1 MNQYELL
8 ARRRVVSAF
17 IEADKF
23 GLVIKRALAPVKTE
37 AGGYAP
43 STQPPLTLPSQRA
56 RVVLNKR
63 RYTAGI
69 VNSEAGDIPHTDYL
83 LIGMHT
89 LDLAAEDEFIYQ
101 GENYKVVGIYE
112 ARIES
117 TLAGIEMVGKR
128 NRNDVLV
135 G

>member
-1 MNQYELL
+1 MNQVELVM
-8 ARRRVVSAF
+8 RRRNVSAF

-23 GLVIKRALAPVKTE
+23 SLNVKRAQAPVKTE

-43 STQPPLTLPSQRA
+43 SQQPPLALPSQRA

-89 LDLAAEDEFIYQ
+89 LDLEAEDEFTYQ
-101 GENYKVVGIYE
+101 GENYKVIGIYE

-128 NRNDVLV
+128 NRNDIFV

>member
-1 MNQYELL
+1 MNQTEMVM
-8 ARRRVVSAF
+8 RRRTVSAF
-17 IEADKF
+17 IDADKF
-23 GLVIKRALAPVKTE
+23 SLVVTRALPPVKTE

-43 STQPPLTLPSQRA
+43 NVQPPTVLPPQRA
-56 RVVLNKR
+56 RVVLNRR

-89 LDLAAEDEFIYQ
+89 LDLQNEDEFDYRTDH
-101 GENYKVVGIYE
+101 YKVIGIYE

-117 TLAGIEMVGKR
+117 TLAAIELLGPR
-128 NRNDVLV
+128 NRNAVLD
-135 G
+135 